1 MPEVKV
7 TEDEEAEEII
17 RRLKTPPPPAPHY
30 DMDFGNGDFTVEM
43 WFYKDMWKIQTK
55 DVK

>member
-30 DMDFGNGDFTVEM
+30 DVDFGNGDFTVEM